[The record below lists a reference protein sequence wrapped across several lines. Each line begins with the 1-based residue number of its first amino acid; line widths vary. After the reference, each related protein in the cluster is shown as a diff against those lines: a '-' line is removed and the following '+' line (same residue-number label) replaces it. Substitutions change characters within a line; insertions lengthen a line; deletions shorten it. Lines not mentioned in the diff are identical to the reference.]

1 MGHSKRLKMDAY
13 DIAGKIQK
21 YWAALY
27 PKHSGEMPK
36 SKAHVKVLVMTS
48 EGYREVVGVHIND
61 DYIQLDLDG
70 E

>member
-1 MGHSKRLKMDAY
+1 MDAY

-21 YWAALY
+21 YWAAVY

-36 SKAHVKVLVMTS
+36 SKQKVRVLVNTD
-48 EGYREVVGVHIND
+48 EGLREVIGVHISGD
-61 DYIQLDLDG
+61 HIQLELDK

>member
-1 MGHSKRLKMDAY
+1 MDAY
-13 DIAGKIQK
+13 DLAGKIQK

-36 SKAHVKVLVMTS
+36 PKSKIKVMVHTD
-48 EGYREVVGVHIND
+48 EGLREVVGVHIVNNQ
-61 DYIQLDLDG
+61 IQLELDK